1 MKILTIVLLSAI
13 LGVGI
18 YFGIATISTS
28 DQLLKHKEY
37 QAEVSKI
44 DYGLFNMHE
53 WRKRAINVF
62 GERLSSFEIGQET
75 YEEVRVEL
83 EKYLKYIY
91 KEYIATGKIFD
102 NIIADAERNPN
113 INKFLLKLLKEN
125 LKDQIKALD
134 IPRYIP
140 GLSMQLAAELRKN
153 ESRIKDVLARQLNLM
168 IQTNDPYPYTDRRQ
182 TIFNELDVGHAS
194 DAITILKLRI
204 AKLKS
209 ERNHYATIASFL
221 FFLGTMLAFGFR
233 RLIGFKIMISIITM
247 FSIALL
253 ILGIQL
259 PMIEIDARL
268 NSFVFRLLDTD
279 LSFDEQT
286 IFYQSKSILEVT
298 RTLIES
304 KGIDLKVVGILILC
318 FSVVFPLIKLILSI
332 IYVNIRRLQHNSTVK
347 ALIFYLGKWSM
358 ADVFVVALFMAYIGF
373 YGLVDSQLEQIESN
387 QGGFAIETV
396 NYSGL
401 APGALFFTAY
411 CILSITIGIILN
423 RKVSKEKTNMI
434 VNNERM

>member
-1 MKILTIVLLSAI
+1 MKIITIVLLSAI
-13 LGVGI
+13 LAVGI
-18 YFGIATISTS
+18 YFGISTISTS
-28 DQLLKHKEY
+28 DQLLKYKEY

-44 DYGLFNMHE
+44 DYGLFNMQE
-53 WRKRAINVF
+53 WRERAIDVF
-62 GERLSSFEIGQET
+62 GERLSNFEIGQEA
-75 YEEVRVEL
+75 YEEVRGEL
-83 EKYLKYIY
+83 EEYLKYIY

-102 NIIADAERNPN
+102 NILADAESNPN
-113 INKFLLKLLKEN
+113 INKFLLKLLKDN
-125 LKDQIKALD
+125 LRDQIKALD

-140 GLSMQLAAELRKN
+140 GLSMQLAAELRKH
-153 ESRIKDVLARQLNLM
+153 EPRIKDVLARQLNLM
-168 IQTNDPYPYTDRRQ
+168 IQTNDPFPYTDRRKA
-182 TIFNELDVGHAS
+182 IFDKLDVVQAS
-194 DAITILKLRI
+194 DAITILNLKI

-209 ERNHYATIASFL
+209 ERNHSTAIASFI
-221 FFLGTMLAFGFR
+221 FFLGTMLSFGFG
-233 RLIGFKIMISIITM
+233 RLIGFKTMISLITM
-247 FSIALL
+247 YSIALL

-279 LSFDEQT
+279 LSFEEQT
-286 IFYQSKSILEVT
+286 IFFQSKSILEVT

-332 IYVNIRRLQHNSTVK
+332 MYVHIQRLQHNNTVK
-347 ALIFYLGKWSM
+347 AFIFYLGKWSM

-387 QGGFAIETV
+387 RGGFAVETV

-411 CILSITIGIILN
+411 CILSIIIGIVLN
-423 RKVSKEKTNMI
+423 RKVSKDKPNI
-434 VNNERM
+434 IANNEQV